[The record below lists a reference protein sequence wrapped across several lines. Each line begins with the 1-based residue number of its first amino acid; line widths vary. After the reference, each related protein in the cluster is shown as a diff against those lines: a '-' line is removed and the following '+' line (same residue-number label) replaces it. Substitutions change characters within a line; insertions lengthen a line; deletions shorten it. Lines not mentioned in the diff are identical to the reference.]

1 MADKRGKNSEGEW
14 FTSFSSVLPTFQ
26 VGYHAG
32 KPLETVVYC
41 FYKITLSFYEFTGTI
56 NHRFLTNQNAQTIYS
71 RLPQNSLRFVGLV
84 DSVIFFWTSSPKRF
98 LCVTRRLRSDVS
110 PHVRVWN
117 PESWVL
123 ECGILLKES
132 GIPLTIGIQD
142 PSSTDKYWNPV
153 TGIRNP
159 RREIQNPRLSWIP
172 LHGVRRTEQWRIQT
186 FR

>member
-84 DSVIFFWTSSPKRF
+84 DSTINHRFLTNQNAQTIYSRLPQNSLRFVGLVDSVIFFWTSSPKRF

-117 PESWVL
+117 PES
-123 ECGILLKES
+123 
-132 GIPLTIGIQD
+132 
-142 PSSTDKYWNPV
+142 
-153 TGIRNP
+153 
-159 RREIQNPRLSWIP
+159 
-172 LHGVRRTEQWRIQT
+172 
-186 FR
+186 